1 MKKILL
7 QKIKNILFGNN
18 TDKRKVFNSLSNYYP
33 DRYINKTLGHF
44 IILNYLKNNK
54 INGDIVECGVG
65 RGISL
70 YKISKI
76 SSNLKIKKKIFG
88 YDSFEGFPEPH
99 ISDLSYKNVKKGQ
112 WSDTSIKFVK
122 SHFIKNNFSDFYDN
136 YITLTKGFFNQTL
149 ENSKHKKI
157 SYLHIDCDLYQG
169 YKDVLENLYNK
180 VSKGGVILLDDYGH
194 KKWPGATKAV
204 NDFANK
210 NNLKIQYSNTFD
222 KYLIVDYHKEL
233 FKALQINN

>member
-1 MKKILL
+1 M
-7 QKIKNILFGNN
+7 N
-18 TDKRKVFNSLSNYYP
+18 TSTV
-33 DRYINKTLGHF
+33 
-44 IILNYLKNNK
+44 
-54 INGDIVECGVG
+54 
-65 RGISL
+65 ISRL
-70 YKISKI
+70 Y
-76 SSNLKIKKKIFG
+76 F
-88 YDSFEGFPEPH
+88 
-99 ISDLSYKNVKKGQ
+99 
-112 WSDTSIKFVK
+112 T
-122 SHFIKNNFSDFYDN
+122 
-136 YITLTKGFFNQTL
+136 
-149 ENSKHKKI
+149 
-157 SYLHIDCDLYQG
+157 HIDCDLYQG